1 MHSYTCPLREFLD
14 EMRKF
19 EENQSNLPYKPPK
32 NNIQR
37 MVILINILNEYLGK
51 RTLKYNRYKSI
62 DCRYEYSVAI
72 SEFIREMRELEES
85 EPETFF
91 HDIPKN
97 NTERME
103 IIISN
108 LKDMISFD

>member
-37 MVILINILNEYLGK
+37 MDILINILNEYLDKG
-51 RTLKYNRYKSI
+51 TLQYKSI

-85 EPETFF
+85 EPESFF
-91 HDIPKN
+91 YDIPKN

>member
-37 MVILINILNEYLGK
+37 MDILINILNEYLGK
-51 RTLKYNRYKSI
+51 RTLQYKSI

-72 SEFIREMRELEES
+72 NEFIREMRELEES